1 MGLDSRLSA
10 KSAMAILLLAL
21 CLQMSCCNVGVGLP
35 LGVSPV
41 QTAYGD
47 LKVKQQHMMVAT
59 YGLVKPDDAIIM
71 SRAHTFDGR

>member
-1 MGLDSRLSA
+1 M
-10 KSAMAILLLAL
+10 
-21 CLQMSCCNVGVGLP
+21 
-35 LGVSPV
+35 

-71 SRAHTFDGR
+71 SHAHTFDGR